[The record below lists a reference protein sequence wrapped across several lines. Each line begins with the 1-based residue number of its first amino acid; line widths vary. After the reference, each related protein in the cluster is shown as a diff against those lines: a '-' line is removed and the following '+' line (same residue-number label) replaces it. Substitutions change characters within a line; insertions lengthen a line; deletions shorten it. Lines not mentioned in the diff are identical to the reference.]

1 MPRCTDAQKTFQ
13 GISSNNLNF
22 EFIFEK
28 KNPLNGIFL
37 HHSQFETAKN
47 FFGSSGLILCHIRT
61 LENEDKLCLE
71 IYVPHH
77 LPNML
82 GTLFVYQYIVARV
95 VCVLVGLLSAT
106 EHLERANSRNL

>member
-1 MPRCTDAQKTFQ
+1 LK
-13 GISSNNLNF
+13 
-22 EFIFEK
+22 
-28 KNPLNGIFL
+28 GIFL
-37 HHSQFETAKN
+37 HHSQFETVKKS
-47 FFGSSGLILCHIRT
+47 FSSSGLISCQIRT
-61 LENEDKLCLE
+61 LKNEDKLCLE

-95 VCVLVGLLSAT
+95 VCVRAGWSTGAA